1 MLNATPHV
9 YLGFGSNLGERMA
22 QIRAAL
28 AALQRGGVSVRRVSP
43 VYESQYVGPGEAQPA
58 YLNLVAEV
66 GSPHLPLAL
75 LDLTQAIERA
85 GGRAPHT
92 HGLPRPIDIDIL
104 LYRGW
109 CIRHPRLVLPHPGLT
124 ERRFVLEPLA
134 ALGVLENC
142 PELQQRLQ
150 ALRDTQDVAV
160 HGRMHPELAT
170 PGS

>member
-1 MLNATPHV
+1 MLNATTHV
-9 YLGFGSNLGERMA
+9 YLGFGSNLGDRMA
-22 QIRAAL
+22 QMRAAL
-28 AALQRGGVSVRRVSP
+28 SALQQGGVSVRRLSP
-43 VYESQYVGPGEAQPA
+43 VYESQYVGPGEAQPD

-75 LDLTQAIERA
+75 LDLTQAVERA

-104 LYRGW
+104 LFRGW
-109 CIRHPRLVLPHPGLT
+109 CVRHPRLVLPHPGLA

-134 ALGVLENC
+134 ALGVLQKC

-150 ALRDTQDVAV
+150 ALRATQEVAV
-160 HGRMHPELAT
+160 HGRVHPEPAT
-170 PGS
+170 PES